1 MKNTLKLL
9 VIALI
14 SAFIALGSVRF
25 LTDTSIYIKHTLLI
39 KEIENEADSG
49 HWTEEGFITWTDDLI
64 EAYENAVQ
72 NKLEFV
78 ESSDVATYLYNCGFS
93 ITGKVFR
100 FVSIIEVIALLFFS
114 IIFLCESLKLL
125 FRRFIRFLKKLVR
138 RLTKRHK

>member
-49 HWTEEGFITWTDDLI
+49 HWTEEGLITWTVELI
-64 EAYENAVQ
+64 DAYEKAVV
-72 NKLEFV
+72 KKMDFI
-78 ESSDVATYLYNCGFS
+78 ESSDVATYLYYSGFS
-93 ITGKVFR
+93 ITGKLFR
-100 FVSIIEVIALLFFS
+100 FISILEVIALLYLS
-114 IIFLCESLKLL
+114 INFLWNSLKLL
-125 FRRFIRFLKKLVR
+125 FRRFVRFLKKLVH